1 MIIFMKP
8 KIDILMATYNG
19 GKYVEEQ
26 LKSIISQSY
35 ENWNLVIRD
44 DGSSDNT
51 LKILNEY
58 SKNDKRIHIISDNK
72 GNLGLVKNFE
82 ELMKRSTEEYIM
94 FSDQDDV
101 WVDNK
106 INILLQK
113 MLEIE
118 KKMQSKKKK
127 LLKKNKKK

>member
-1 MIIFMKP
+1 MKP

-44 DGSSDNT
+44 DGSGDNT

-58 SKNDKRIHIISDNK
+58 SKSDKRIHIILDNK

-118 KKMQSKKKK
+118 KKMQ
-127 LLKKNKKK
+127 LKKPMCLA